1 MSITPK
7 SLPPRYYQ
15 IMTALREQITTGS
28 LRSGDLLP
36 SERELCTHF
45 GVSRLTVRQALSEL
59 AREGWL
65 VRMQGR
71 GTFVTRPKVVQ
82 ALVKLT
88 SFTEDMILR
97 GMAASGRMI
106 DAGVHRADP
115 GIVETLHLPLG
126 ANVIVLRRL
135 RFADQEPIAL
145 EESFLPHARFVDLLD
160 HFDGTQSLYEV
171 LRKRYGVRLGHAY
184 QSLEATVAS
193 GEVAPLLDVKPGA
206 PLLLLERH
214 TLDVE
219 GTDVEFVRSLYRG
232 DRYRFYANLVRED

>member
-1 MSITPK
+1 MSVMSK

-15 IMTALREQITTGS
+15 IMTALREQMTAGS
-28 LRSGDLLP
+28 LHPGDLLP
-36 SERELCTHF
+36 SERELCAYF

-88 SFTEDMILR
+88 SFTEDMTLR
-97 GMAASGRMI
+97 GMKASGRLI
-106 DAGVHRADP
+106 EGGIRRADP
-115 GIVETLHLPLG
+115 GIVEVLHLPLG
-126 ANVIVLRRL
+126 AHVIWLRRQ
-135 RFADQEPIAL
+135 RFADQEPIAM
-145 EESFLPHARFVDLLD
+145 EESFLPHARFTDLLE
-160 HFDGTQSLYEV
+160 HFDGTRSLYEV
-171 LRKRYGVRLGHAY
+171 LRQRYAVQLGRAY
-184 QSLEATVAS
+184 QSLEATVATS
-193 GEVAPLLDVKPGA
+193 EVAPLLNVKPGA

-214 TLDVE
+214 TLDVA

-232 DRYRFYANLVRED
+232 DRYRFYADLVRED